1 MRVAVTGANGLL
13 GGAAVAQLAG
23 KHTVLAT
30 DRGASSLGPGPYQWA
45 DVDLAVDGAVEHVL
59 VEFRAEAVL
68 HAAALTDVDG
78 CERDPELAWRVNVG
92 GTEQVAR
99 ACRALGARL
108 VAVSTDYVFDGSRG
122 DYREVDLPD
131 PRGAYAR
138 SKRCGEEAALVIAPD
153 AAVARVAATFSGR
166 AGAKRTFPAQ
176 VVENL
181 SRGEPVK
188 AFSDQVV
195 SPNLA
200 ENAAEMILE
209 LLLEH
214 DFRGVLHTAGATAL
228 SRVELAERVA
238 ARFGL
243 SGEIVPV
250 RTAEVKLLAPRPL
263 RSSLC
268 VDRARALLR
277 HGPLPI
283 EAALDRFHEQWVART
298 AAS

>member
-13 GGAAVAQLAG
+13 GGAAVAQLSPHHA
-23 KHTVLAT
+23 VLAT
-30 DRGASSLGPGPYQWA
+30 DKGPSLLAPGAHRWA
-45 DVDLAVDGAVEHVL
+45 DVDLAAEGAVERAL
-59 VEFRAEAVL
+59 LDFRAEAVL

-78 CERDPELAWRVNVG
+78 CERSPELAWNVNVG
-92 GTEQVAR
+92 GTVQVAR

-108 VAVSTDYVFDGSRG
+108 VAVSTDYVFDGGRG
-122 DYREVDLPD
+122 DYLEEDLPA
-131 PRGAYAR
+131 PRGVYAR
-138 SKRCGEEAALVIAPD
+138 SKRCGEEAALLLAPD
-153 AAVARVAATFSGR
+153 AAVARVSATFSGR
-166 AGAKRTFPAQ
+166 AGAKRTFPVQ

-181 SRGEPVK
+181 SRGEPVN

-200 ENAAEMILE
+200 ENAAEMIIE

-214 DFRGVLHTAGATAL
+214 DYRGVLHTAGATAL
-228 SRVELAERVA
+228 SRVEFAERVA

-243 SGEIVPV
+243 SGRIVPV

-277 HGPLPI
+277 HPPLSI
-283 EAALDRFHEQWVART
+283 DAALGRFHEQWVART
-298 AAS
+298 AV

>member
-13 GGAAVAQLAG
+13 GGAVVAQLSG
-23 KHTVLAT
+23 EHTVLAT
-30 DRGASSLGPGPYQWA
+30 DKGPSTLAPGPYQWA
-45 DVDLAVDGAVEHVL
+45 DVDLAVEGAVERAL

-78 CERDPELAWRVNVG
+78 CERAPDLAWRVNVG

-108 VAVSTDYVFDGSRG
+108 VAVSTDYVFDGDRG
-122 DYREVDLPD
+122 DYREEDVPN
-131 PRGAYAR
+131 PRGVYAR
-138 SKRCGEEAALVIAPD
+138 SKRCAEEAALLIAPD
-153 AAVARVAATFSGR
+153 AAVARVAATFTGR

-181 SRGEPVK
+181 GRGEPVK

-195 SPNLA
+195 SPTLA
-200 ENAAEMILE
+200 ENAAEMTLE
-209 LLLEH
+209 LLLQH
-214 DFRGVLHTAGATAL
+214 DYRGVLHTAGATAL
-228 SRVELAERVA
+228 SRVELAQRVA

-243 SGEIVPV
+243 SGPIVPV
-250 RTAEVKLLAPRPL
+250 RTADVKLPAPRPL
-263 RSSLC
+263 RSALC

-277 HGPLPI
+277 HGPLSI
-283 EAALDRFHEQWVART
+283 DAALDRFHAQWVARPG
-298 AAS
+298 AR

>member
-1 MRVAVTGANGLL
+1 
-13 GGAAVAQLAG
+13 
-23 KHTVLAT
+23 
-30 DRGASSLGPGPYQWA
+30 LGPGRYEWA
-45 DVDLAVDGAVEHVL
+45 DVDLAVEGAVERAL

-68 HAAALTDVDG
+68 HAAAITDVDG
-78 CERDPELAWRVNVG
+78 CERAPDLAWRVNVG

-108 VAVSTDYVFDGSRG
+108 VAVSTDYVFDGDRG
-122 DYREVDLPD
+122 DYREEDIPD

-138 SKRCGEEAALVIAPD
+138 SKRCGEEAALLVAPD

-166 AGAKRTFPAQ
+166 AGAKRTFATQ
-176 VVENL
+176 VIENL

-195 SPNLA
+195 SPTLA
-200 ENAAEMILE
+200 ENAAEMMIE

-214 DFRGVLHTAGATAL
+214 DYRGVLHTAGATAL
-228 SRVELAERVA
+228 SRVELAELLA

-250 RTAEVKLLAPRPL
+250 RTADVKLPAPRPL
-263 RSSLC
+263 RSGLC
-268 VDRARALLR
+268 VDRARSLLR
-277 HGPLPI
+277 HAPLAI
-283 EAALDRFHEQWVART
+283 EAALDRFHEQWMARVVPR
-298 AAS
+298 